1 MDHALLHHVTTLPH
15 RGAPPPLE
23 LTAESLG
30 HLFGIS
36 DLPDRLAAVD
46 DRITTTLGQ
55 DDALLGPA
63 SVRVAVSGGQAAA
76 PATSPSSPP
85 PRATCS
91 TSGWSTPPPP
101 SSWSRWAHWCT
112 TTSSTTA
119 TRRGRPTI
127 NAVEGVNHAV
137 LAGDYILAQAAE
149 LAARVSQEAAS
160 LIAGALGDL
169 CEGQVLEIRDTFD
182 PARTVEAHLASV
194 HGKTAALFEC
204 ACLLGAQCAGL
215 GEENRHALARFG
227 DAFGMGFQVLDDVL
241 DLIGDEGRLGKPT
254 GNDIASGVYTLPV
267 LSALRGPVGDDL
279 RRALVGEG
287 DGRGGEGDTNV
298 ARAIE
303 IVAPVGHDRR
313 GADRRRPLRRRG
325 PQGGRPPQP
334 DHGGGRPG
342 PVPPHL
348 CDLGAR
354 DPDGP
359 AVPPGAADCTRL
371 TVHPTPTTH
380 DDEARPARA
389 GRAKPGAEQPGP
401 ASSTRPSSY
410 YRAEGIAGISA
421 RAIARHGDFNQAL
434 IFYHFGSVEGLLVT
448 VARSESE
455 RRSELYAPRSPR
467 SSSLSDLVAVARRL
481 HDEEF
486 QAGTVAALTQML
498 AGAVGSEE
506 LARGIADSLRSVD
519 GSRGRH
525 DRPADGG
532 HAVR

>member
-1 MDHALLHHVTTLPH
+1 MDHALSDRVTTLPH

-23 LTAESLG
+23 LTAESLA

-63 SVRVAVSGGQAAA
+63 SVRVAVSGGKRLRPLFTIVAAA
-76 PATSPSSPP
+76 TGDVFDERVVDAAAAVELVQVGSLVHDDILDD
-85 PRATCS
+85 A
-91 TSGWSTPPPP
+91 
-101 SSWSRWAHWCT
+101 
-112 TTSSTTA
+112 A

-137 LAGDYILAQAAE
+137 LAGDYILARAAE

-169 CEGQVLEIRDTFD
+169 CEGQVLEMRDTFD

-194 HGKTAALFEC
+194 RGKTAALFEC

-287 DGRGGEGDTNV
+287 DGRGGEGDTDV

-303 IVAPVGHDRR
+303 IVRQSGTIAEALTA
-313 GADRRRPLRRRG
+313 ADRY
-325 PQGGRPPQP
+325 
-334 DHGGGRPG
+334 
-342 PVPPHL
+342 
-348 CDLGAR
+348 A
-354 DPDGP
+354 
-359 AVPPGAADCTRL
+359 
-371 TVHPTPTTH
+371 
-380 DDEARPARA
+380 DEARRA
-389 GRAKPGAEQPGP
+389 VA
-401 ASSTRPSSY
+401 
-410 YRAEGIAGISA
+410 
-421 RAIARHGDFNQAL
+421 HLNQTTV
-434 IFYHFGSVEGLLVT
+434 GEGLGQFPRT
-448 VARSESE
+448 
-455 RRSELYAPRSPR
+455 YATWALETLMDPRYLQVP
-467 SSSLSDLVAVARRL
+467 L
-481 HDEEF
+481 
-486 QAGTVAALTQML
+486 TAL
-498 AGAVGSEE
+498 G
-506 LARGIADSLRSVD
+506 
-519 GSRGRH
+519 
-525 DRPADGG
+525 
-532 HAVR
+532 